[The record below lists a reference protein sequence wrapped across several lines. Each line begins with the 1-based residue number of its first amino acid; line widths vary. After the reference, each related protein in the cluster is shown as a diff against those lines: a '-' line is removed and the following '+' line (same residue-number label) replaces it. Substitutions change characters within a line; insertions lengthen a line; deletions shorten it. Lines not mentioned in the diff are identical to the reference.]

1 MMRVFK
7 TLLCLFIIVSCNKEV
22 KNFKPQSSGRINSIS
37 VIIDK
42 SSWDG
47 KIGDA
52 VRDKYASEFIGLPQ
66 IEEAFTLNYIPY
78 EAFTGFGRT
87 ARNIIYINKKK
98 QDKPRMIRNRY
109 ARPQLFLEISGL
121 DNESII
127 QGISSSFE
135 FSSAQFQNG
144 EIIENKNRILN
155 SLLKDTGLDSL
166 DISVKI
172 PSAYSVFKKK
182 QQVVWLQKPLK
193 NGTSNL
199 IIKTL
204 NNPVSDFKNINLNN
218 VISLRDSIGKEF
230 IPGRLENSY
239 MITEKEYLPYISY
252 QSVNGFKAIE
262 TRGTWEVKGDYMG
275 GPFINYIVKDTLN
288 KRLLYIEGFVFSPSQ
303 RKRDKM
309 IELEAVIKSIVIGN
323 R

>member
-1 MMRVFK
+1 MRIFK
-7 TLLCLFIIVSCNKEV
+7 AFLTVLILVSCDKEV

-42 SSWDG
+42 PSWDG

-52 VRDKYASEFIGLPQ
+52 IRDNYASEFIGLPQ
-66 IEEAFTLNYIPY
+66 VGEAFTLNHIPY

-87 ARNIIYINKKK
+87 ARNVIYINKKK
-98 QDKPRMIRNRY
+98 QDKPRMIRDRY
-109 ARPQLFLEISGL
+109 ARPQLFLEVSGL

-144 EIIENKNRILN
+144 EITENKNRILN

-166 DISVKI
+166 NISLKI
-172 PSAYSVFKKK
+172 PSAYSLFKNEPET
-182 QQVVWLQKPLK
+182 VWLQKPLK

-199 IIKTL
+199 IIKDL
-204 NNPVSDFKNINLNN
+204 NSSVSDFEKINLND
-218 VISLRDSIGKEF
+218 VVSLRDSIGKEF
-230 IPGRLENSY
+230 IPGRVENSY
-239 MITEKEYLPYISY
+239 MITEKEYLPYMSY
-252 QSVNGFKAIE
+252 QTVNGFEAIE

-275 GPFINYIVKDTLN
+275 GPFINYIIKDTLN
-288 KRLLYIEGFVFSPSQ
+288 NSLLYVEGFVFSPSQ

-309 IELEAVIKSIVIGN
+309 IELEAVIKSMVIGK

>member
-1 MMRVFK
+1 MRIFK
-7 TLLCLFIIVSCNKEV
+7 AFLTVLILVSCDKEV

-52 VRDKYASEFIGLPQ
+52 IRDKYASEFIGLPQ
-66 IEEAFTLNYIPY
+66 VEEAFTLNYIPY

-98 QDKPRMIRNRY
+98 QDKPRMIRDRY
-109 ARPQLFLEISGL
+109 ARPQLFLEVSGL

-144 EIIENKNRILN
+144 EITENKNRILN

-166 DISVKI
+166 NISLKI
-172 PSAYSVFKKK
+172 PSAYSVFKNEPET
-182 QQVVWLQKPLK
+182 VWLQKPLK

-199 IIKTL
+199 IIKDL
-204 NNPVSDFKNINLNN
+204 KSSLSDFEKINLND
-218 VISLRDSIGKEF
+218 VVSLRDSIGKEF
-230 IPGRLENSY
+230 IPGRVENSY

-252 QSVNGFKAIE
+252 QTVNGFEAIE

-275 GPFINYIVKDTLN
+275 GPFINYIIKDTLN
-288 KRLLYIEGFVFSPSQ
+288 NSLLYVEGFVFSPSQ

-309 IELEAVIKSIVIGN
+309 IELEAVIKSMVIGK

>member
-1 MMRVFK
+1 MRIFK
-7 TLLCLFIIVSCNKEV
+7 AFLTVLILVSCDKEV

-42 SSWDG
+42 PSWDG

-52 VRDKYASEFIGLPQ
+52 IREKYASEFIGLPQ
-66 IEEAFTLNYIPY
+66 VEEAFTLNYIPY

-87 ARNIIYINKKK
+87 ARNVIYINKKK
-98 QDKPRMIRNRY
+98 QDKPRMIRDRY
-109 ARPQLFLEISGL
+109 ARPQLFLEVSGL

-135 FSSAQFQNG
+135 FSSSQFQNG
-144 EIIENKNRILN
+144 EITENKNRILN

-166 DISVKI
+166 NISLNI
-172 PSAYSVFKKK
+172 PSAYSVFKNESET
-182 QQVVWLQKPLK
+182 VWLQKPLK

-199 IIKTL
+199 IIKDL
-204 NNPVSDFKNINLNN
+204 KSSVFDFEKINLND
-218 VISLRDSIGKEF
+218 VVSLRDSIGKEF
-230 IPGRLENSY
+230 IPGRVENSY

-252 QSVNGFKAIE
+252 QTVNGFEAIE

-275 GPFINYIVKDTLN
+275 GPFINYIIKDTLN
-288 KRLLYIEGFVFSPSQ
+288 NSLLYVEGFVFSPSQ

-309 IELEAVIKSIVIGN
+309 IELEAVIKSMVIGK

>member
-1 MMRVFK
+1 MRIFK
-7 TLLCLFIIVSCNKEV
+7 AFLTVLILVSCDKEV

-52 VRDKYASEFIGLPQ
+52 IRDKYASEFIGLPQ
-66 IEEAFTLNYIPY
+66 VEEAFTLNYIPY

-98 QDKPRMIRNRY
+98 QDKPRMIRDRY
-109 ARPQLFLEISGL
+109 ARPQLFLEVSGL

-127 QGISSSFE
+127 QGILSSFE

-144 EIIENKNRILN
+144 EITENKNRILN

-166 DISVKI
+166 NISLNI
-172 PSAYSVFKKK
+172 PSAYSVFKNEPET
-182 QQVVWLQKPLK
+182 VWLQKPLK

-199 IIKTL
+199 IIKDL
-204 NNPVSDFKNINLNN
+204 NGSVSDFKKINLND
-218 VISLRDSIGKEF
+218 VVLLRDSIGKEF
-230 IPGRLENSY
+230 IPGRVENSY

-252 QSVNGFKAIE
+252 QTVNGFEAIE

-275 GPFINYIVKDTLN
+275 GPFINYIIKDTLN
-288 KRLLYIEGFVFSPSQ
+288 NSLLYVEGFVFSPSQ

-309 IELEAVIKSIVIGN
+309 IELEAVIKSMVIGK

>member
-1 MMRVFK
+1 MRIIKAFL
-7 TLLCLFIIVSCNKEV
+7 TLLILVSCDKKV

-42 SSWDG
+42 PSWDG

-52 VRDKYASEFIGLPQ
+52 IREKYASEFIGLPQ
-66 IEEAFTLNYIPY
+66 VEEAFTLNYIPY

-87 ARNIIYINKKK
+87 ARNVIYINKKK
-98 QDKPRMIRNRY
+98 QDKPRMIRDRY
-109 ARPQLFLEISGL
+109 ARPQLFLEVSGL

-127 QGISSSFE
+127 QGILSSFE

-144 EIIENKNRILN
+144 EITENKNRILN

-166 DISVKI
+166 NISLKI
-172 PSAYSVFKKK
+172 PSAYSVFKNEPET
-182 QQVVWLQKPLK
+182 VWLQKPLK

-199 IIKTL
+199 IIKDL
-204 NNPVSDFKNINLNN
+204 KSSLSDFEKINLND
-218 VISLRDSIGKEF
+218 VVSLRDSIGKEF
-230 IPGRLENSY
+230 IPGRVENSY

-252 QSVNGFKAIE
+252 QTVNGFEAIE

-275 GPFINYIVKDTLN
+275 GPFINYIIKDTLN
-288 KRLLYIEGFVFSPSQ
+288 NSLLYVEGFVFSPSQ

-309 IELEAVIKSIVIGN
+309 IELEAVIKSMVIGK

>member
-1 MMRVFK
+1 MR
-7 TLLCLFIIVSCNKEV
+7 IIKAFLTVLILVSCDKEV

-52 VRDKYASEFIGLPQ
+52 IREKYASEFVGLPQ
-66 IEEAFTLNYIPY
+66 VEEAFTLNYIPY

-87 ARNIIYINKKK
+87 ARNVIYINKKK
-98 QDKPRMIRNRY
+98 QDKPRMIRDRY
-109 ARPQLFLEISGL
+109 ARPQLFLEVSGL

-127 QGISSSFE
+127 KGILSSFE
-135 FSSAQFQNG
+135 FSSTQFQNG
-144 EIIENKNRILN
+144 EITENKNRILN

-166 DISVKI
+166 NISLKI
-172 PSAYSVFKKK
+172 PSAYLVFKNELET
-182 QQVVWLQKPLK
+182 VWLQKPLK

-199 IIKTL
+199 IIKDL
-204 NNPVSDFKNINLNN
+204 NSSVSDFEKINLND
-218 VISLRDSIGKEF
+218 VVSLRDSIGKEF
-230 IPGRLENSY
+230 IPGRVENSY

-252 QSVNGFKAIE
+252 QSVNGFEAIE

-275 GPFINYIVKDTLN
+275 GPFINYIIKDTLN
-288 KRLLYIEGFVFSPSQ
+288 KSLLYVEGFVFSPSQ

-309 IELEAVIKSIVIGN
+309 IELEAVIKSMVIGK

>member
-1 MMRVFK
+1 MRIFK
-7 TLLCLFIIVSCNKEV
+7 AFLTVLILVSCDKEV

-52 VRDKYASEFIGLPQ
+52 IRDKYASEFIGLPQ
-66 IEEAFTLNYIPY
+66 VEEAFTLNYIPY
-78 EAFTGFGRT
+78 EAFTGFGRS

-98 QDKPRMIRNRY
+98 QDKPRMIRDRY
-109 ARPQLFLEISGL
+109 ARPQLFLEVSGL

-144 EIIENKNRILN
+144 EITENKNRILN

-166 DISVKI
+166 NISLKI
-172 PSAYSVFKKK
+172 PSAYSVFKNEPET
-182 QQVVWLQKPLK
+182 VWLQKPLK

-199 IIKTL
+199 IIKDL
-204 NNPVSDFKNINLNN
+204 KSSVSDFEKINLND
-218 VISLRDSIGKEF
+218 VVSLRDSIGKEF
-230 IPGRLENSY
+230 IPGRVENSY

-252 QSVNGFKAIE
+252 QTVNGFEAIE

-275 GPFINYIVKDTLN
+275 GPFINYIIKDTLN
-288 KRLLYIEGFVFSPSQ
+288 NSLLYVEGFVFSPSQ

-309 IELEAVIKSIVIGN
+309 IELEAVIKSMVIGK

>member
-1 MMRVFK
+1 MR
-7 TLLCLFIIVSCNKEV
+7 IIKAFLTVLILVSCDKEV

-47 KIGDA
+47 KIGDTI
-52 VRDKYASEFIGLPQ
+52 REKYASEFVGLPQ
-66 IEEAFTLNYIPY
+66 VEEAFTLNYIPY

-87 ARNIIYINKKK
+87 ARNVIYINKKK
-98 QDKPRMIRNRY
+98 QDKPRMIRDRY
-109 ARPQLFLEISGL
+109 ARPQLFLEVSGL

-127 QGISSSFE
+127 KGILSSFE
-135 FSSAQFQNG
+135 FSSTQFQNG
-144 EIIENKNRILN
+144 EITENKNRILN

-166 DISVKI
+166 NISLKI
-172 PSAYSVFKKK
+172 PSAYLVFKNELET
-182 QQVVWLQKPLK
+182 VWLQKPLK

-199 IIKTL
+199 IIKDL
-204 NNPVSDFKNINLNN
+204 NSSVSDFEKINLND
-218 VISLRDSIGKEF
+218 VVSLRDSIGKEF
-230 IPGRLENSY
+230 IPGRVENSY

-252 QSVNGFKAIE
+252 QSVNGFEAIE

-275 GPFINYIVKDTLN
+275 GPFINYIIKDTLN
-288 KRLLYIEGFVFSPSQ
+288 KSLLYVEGFVFSPSQ

-309 IELEAVIKSIVIGN
+309 IELEAVIKSMVIGK

>member
-1 MMRVFK
+1 MRIFK
-7 TLLCLFIIVSCNKEV
+7 AFLTVLIIVSCDKEV

-42 SSWDG
+42 PSWDG

-52 VRDKYASEFIGLPQ
+52 IREKYASEFIGLPQ
-66 IEEAFTLNYIPY
+66 VEEAFTLNYIPY

-98 QDKPRMIRNRY
+98 QDKPRMIRDRY
-109 ARPQLFLEISGL
+109 ARPQLFLEVSGL

-144 EIIENKNRILN
+144 EITENKNRILN

-166 DISVKI
+166 NISLKI
-172 PSAYSVFKKK
+172 PSAYSVFKNEPET
-182 QQVVWLQKPLK
+182 VWLQKPLK

-199 IIKTL
+199 IIKDLKTPL
-204 NNPVSDFKNINLNN
+204 SDFEKINLND
-218 VISLRDSIGKEF
+218 VVSLRDSIGKEF
-230 IPGRLENSY
+230 IPGRVENSY

-252 QSVNGFKAIE
+252 QTVNGFEAIE

-275 GPFINYIVKDTLN
+275 GPFINYIIKDTLN
-288 KRLLYIEGFVFSPSQ
+288 NSLLYVEGFVFSPSQ

-309 IELEAVIKSIVIGN
+309 IELEAVIKSMVIGK

>member
-1 MMRVFK
+1 MRIFKVFL
-7 TLLCLFIIVSCNKEV
+7 TLLVILSCDKQA
-22 KNFKPQSSGRINSIS
+22 KSFKPQSSGRINSIS

-42 SSWDG
+42 PSWDG
-47 KIGDA
+47 KIGDTI
-52 VRDKYASEFIGLPQ
+52 RDKYASEFIGLPQ
-66 IEEAFTLNYIPY
+66 VEEAFTLNYIPY

-98 QDKPRMIRNRY
+98 EAKPRMIRDRY
-109 ARPQLFLEISGL
+109 ASPQLFLEVSGL

-127 QGISSSFE
+127 QGILSSFE

-144 EIIENKNRILN
+144 EIEENKNRILN

-166 DISVKI
+166 SISLKI
-172 PSAYSVFKKK
+172 PSAYSIFKNEP
-182 QQVVWLQKPLK
+182 QTVWLQKPLK

-199 IIKTL
+199 IIKEL
-204 NNPVSDFKNINLNN
+204 NSSVSDFEKINLND
-218 VISLRDSIGKEF
+218 VVSLRDSIGKEF
-230 IPGRLENSY
+230 IPGRVENSY

-252 QSVNGFKAIE
+252 QSVNGFEAIE

-275 GPFINYIVKDTLN
+275 GPFINYIIKDTLN
-288 KRLLYIEGFVFSPSQ
+288 KSLLYLDGFVFSPSQ

-309 IELEAVIKSIVIGN
+309 IELEAVIKSMVIGK

>member
-1 MMRVFK
+1 MRIFK
-7 TLLCLFIIVSCNKEV
+7 AFLTVLILVSCDKEV

-42 SSWDG
+42 PSWDG

-52 VRDKYASEFIGLPQ
+52 IRDKYASEFIGLPQ
-66 IEEAFTLNYIPY
+66 VEEAFTLNYIPY

-98 QDKPRMIRNRY
+98 KDKPRMIRDRY
-109 ARPQLFLEISGL
+109 ARPQLFLEVSGL

-144 EIIENKNRILN
+144 EITENKNRILN

-166 DISVKI
+166 NISLKI
-172 PSAYSVFKKK
+172 PSAYSVFKNEPKT
-182 QQVVWLQKPLK
+182 VWLQKPLK

-199 IIKTL
+199 IIKDL
-204 NNPVSDFKNINLNN
+204 NSSVSDFEKINLND
-218 VISLRDSIGKEF
+218 VVSLRDSIGKEF
-230 IPGRLENSY
+230 IPGRVENSY
-239 MITEKEYLPYISY
+239 MITEKEYLPYTSY
-252 QSVNGFKAIE
+252 QSVNGFKALE

-275 GPFINYIVKDTLN
+275 GPFINYIIKDTLN
-288 KRLLYIEGFVFSPSQ
+288 KSLLYVEGFVFSPSQ

-309 IELEAVIKSIVIGN
+309 IELEAVIKSMVIGK

>member
-1 MMRVFK
+1 MRIFK
-7 TLLCLFIIVSCNKEV
+7 AFLTVLIIVSCDKEV

-42 SSWDG
+42 PSWDG

-52 VRDKYASEFIGLPQ
+52 IRDKYASEFIGLPQ
-66 IEEAFTLNYIPY
+66 VEEAFTLNYIPY

-87 ARNIIYINKKK
+87 ARNVIYINKKK
-98 QDKPRMIRNRY
+98 QDKPRMIRDRY
-109 ARPQLFLEISGL
+109 ARPQLFLEVSGL

-127 QGISSSFE
+127 QGVLGSFE

-144 EIIENKNRILN
+144 EITENKNRILN

-166 DISVKI
+166 NISLNI
-172 PSAYSVFKKK
+172 PSAYSVFKNEPET
-182 QQVVWLQKPLK
+182 VWLQKPLK

-199 IIKTL
+199 IIKDL
-204 NNPVSDFKNINLNN
+204 NSSVSDFEKINLND
-218 VISLRDSIGKEF
+218 VVSLRDSIGKEF
-230 IPGRLENSY
+230 IPGRVENSY

-252 QSVNGFKAIE
+252 RLVNGFEAVE

-275 GPFINYIVKDTLN
+275 GPFINYIIKDTLN
-288 KRLLYIEGFVFSPSQ
+288 DSLLYVEGFVFSPSQ

-309 IELEAVIKSIVIGN
+309 IELEAVIKSMVIGK

>member
-1 MMRVFK
+1 M
-7 TLLCLFIIVSCNKEV
+7 
-22 KNFKPQSSGRINSIS
+22 PQ
-37 VIIDK
+37 V
-42 SSWDG
+42 
-47 KIGDA
+47 
-52 VRDKYASEFIGLPQ
+52 
-66 IEEAFTLNYIPY
+66 EEAFTLNYIPY

-98 QDKPRMIRNRY
+98 QDKPRMIRDRY
-109 ARPQLFLEISGL
+109 ARPQLFLEVSGL

-144 EIIENKNRILN
+144 EITENKNRILN

-166 DISVKI
+166 NISLKI
-172 PSAYSVFKKK
+172 PSAYSVFKNEPET
-182 QQVVWLQKPLK
+182 VWLQKPLK

-199 IIKTL
+199 IIKDL
-204 NNPVSDFKNINLNN
+204 KSSLSDFEKINLND
-218 VISLRDSIGKEF
+218 VVSLRDSIGKEF
-230 IPGRLENSY
+230 IPGRVENSY

-252 QSVNGFKAIE
+252 QTVNGFEAIE
-262 TRGTWEVKGDYMG
+262 TRGTWEVKGDFMG
-275 GPFINYIVKDTLN
+275 GPFINYIIKDTLN
-288 KRLLYIEGFVFSPSQ
+288 KSLLYVEGFVFSPSQ

-309 IELEAVIKSIVIGN
+309 IELEAVIKSLVIGK

>member
-1 MMRVFK
+1 MRIFK
-7 TLLCLFIIVSCNKEV
+7 AFLTVLILVSCDKDV

-42 SSWDG
+42 PSWDG

-52 VRDKYASEFIGLPQ
+52 IRDKYASEFIGLPQ
-66 IEEAFTLNYIPY
+66 VEEAFTLNYIPY

-87 ARNIIYINKKK
+87 ARNVIYINKKK
-98 QDKPRMIRNRY
+98 QDKPRMIRDRY
-109 ARPQLFLEISGL
+109 ARPQLFLEVSGL

-127 QGISSSFE
+127 QGILSSFE

-144 EIIENKNRILN
+144 EITENKNRILN

-166 DISVKI
+166 NISLKI
-172 PSAYSVFKKK
+172 PSAYSVFKNEPET
-182 QQVVWLQKPLK
+182 VWLQKPLK

-199 IIKTL
+199 IIKDL
-204 NNPVSDFKNINLNN
+204 NSSVSDFEKINLND

-230 IPGRLENSY
+230 IPGRVENSY

-252 QSVNGFKAIE
+252 QTVNGFEAIE

-275 GPFINYIVKDTLN
+275 GPFINYIIKDTLN
-288 KRLLYIEGFVFSPSQ
+288 NSLLYVEGFVFSPSQ

-309 IELEAVIKSIVIGN
+309 IELEAVIKSMVIGK

>member
-1 MMRVFK
+1 MR
-7 TLLCLFIIVSCNKEV
+7 IIKAFLIVLILVSCDKEV

-42 SSWDG
+42 PSWDG

-52 VRDKYASEFIGLPQ
+52 IREKYASEFIGLPQ
-66 IEEAFTLNYIPY
+66 VEEAFTLNYIPY

-87 ARNIIYINKKK
+87 ARNVIYINKKK
-98 QDKPRMIRNRY
+98 QDKPRMIRDRY
-109 ARPQLFLEISGL
+109 ARPQLFLEVSGL

-127 QGISSSFE
+127 KGILSSFE

-144 EIIENKNRILN
+144 EIEENKTRILN

-166 DISVKI
+166 NISVQI
-172 PSAYSVFKKK
+172 PSAYSIFKNEP
-182 QQVVWLQKPLK
+182 QTVWLQKPLK

-199 IIKTL
+199 IIKEL
-204 NNPVSDFKNINLNN
+204 NDPASDFEKINLND
-218 VISLRDSIGKEF
+218 VISLRDSVGKEF
-230 IPGRLENSY
+230 IPGRVENSY

-252 QSVNGFKAIE
+252 QLVNGFKAIE
-262 TRGTWEVKGDYMG
+262 TRGTWEVKGDFMG

-288 KRLLYIEGFVFSPSQ
+288 KKLLYVEGFVFSPSQ

-309 IELEAVIKSIVIGN
+309 IELETVIKSMVIGK

>member
-1 MMRVFK
+1 MRIVKAF
-7 TLLCLFIIVSCNKEV
+7 LAVLILVSCDKEV

-52 VRDKYASEFIGLPQ
+52 IREKYASEFVGLPQ
-66 IEEAFTLNYIPY
+66 VEEAFTLNYIPY

-87 ARNIIYINKKK
+87 ARNVIYINKKK
-98 QDKPRMIRNRY
+98 QDKPRMIRDRY
-109 ARPQLFLEISGL
+109 ARPQLFLEVSGL

-127 QGISSSFE
+127 QGILSSFE
-135 FSSAQFQNG
+135 FSSTQFQNG
-144 EIIENKNRILN
+144 EITENKNRILN

-166 DISVKI
+166 NISLKI
-172 PSAYSVFKKK
+172 PSAYSVFKNELET
-182 QQVVWLQKPLK
+182 VWLQKPLK

-199 IIKTL
+199 IVKDL
-204 NNPVSDFKNINLNN
+204 NSSVSDFEKINLND
-218 VISLRDSIGKEF
+218 VVSLRDSIGKEF
-230 IPGRLENSY
+230 IPGRVENSY

-252 QSVNGFKAIE
+252 QSVNGFEAIE

-275 GPFINYIVKDTLN
+275 GPFINYIIKDTLN
-288 KRLLYIEGFVFSPSQ
+288 KSLLYVEGFVFSPSQ

-309 IELEAVIKSIVIGN
+309 IELEAVIKSMVIGK

>member
-1 MMRVFK
+1 MRIFK
-7 TLLCLFIIVSCNKEV
+7 AFLSVLILVSCDKEV

-42 SSWDG
+42 PSWDG

-52 VRDKYASEFIGLPQ
+52 IREKYASEFIGLPQ
-66 IEEAFTLNYIPY
+66 VEEAFTLNYIPY

-87 ARNIIYINKKK
+87 ARNVIYINKKK
-98 QDKPRMIRNRY
+98 QDKPRMIRDRY
-109 ARPQLFLEISGL
+109 ARPQLFLEVSGL

-144 EIIENKNRILN
+144 EITENKNRILN

-166 DISVKI
+166 SISVKI
-172 PSAYSVFKKK
+172 PSAYSVFKNESET
-182 QQVVWLQKPLK
+182 VWLQKPLK

-199 IIKTL
+199 IVKDL
-204 NNPVSDFKNINLNN
+204 KSSVSDFEKINLND
-218 VISLRDSIGKEF
+218 VVSLRDSIGKVF
-230 IPGRLENSY
+230 IPGRVENSY
-239 MITEKEYLPYISY
+239 MITEKEYLAYITY
-252 QSVNGFKAIE
+252 QSVNGFEAIE

-275 GPFINYIVKDTLN
+275 GPFINYIIKDTLN
-288 KRLLYIEGFVFSPSQ
+288 NSLLYVEGFVFSPSQ

-309 IELEAVIKSIVIGN
+309 IELEAVIKSMVIGK

>member
-1 MMRVFK
+1 MR
-7 TLLCLFIIVSCNKEV
+7 IIKGFLTVLILVSCDKEV

-52 VRDKYASEFIGLPQ
+52 IREKYASEFVGLPQ
-66 IEEAFTLNYIPY
+66 VEEAFTLNYIPY

-87 ARNIIYINKKK
+87 ARNVIYINKKK
-98 QDKPRMIRNRY
+98 QDKPRMIRDRY
-109 ARPQLFLEISGL
+109 ARPQLFLEVSGL

-127 QGISSSFE
+127 QGILSSFE
-135 FSSAQFQNG
+135 FSSTQFQNG
-144 EIIENKNRILN
+144 EITENKNRILN

-166 DISVKI
+166 NISLKI
-172 PSAYSVFKKK
+172 PSAYSVFKNELET
-182 QQVVWLQKPLK
+182 VWLQKPLK

-199 IIKTL
+199 IIKDL
-204 NNPVSDFKNINLNN
+204 NSSVSDFEKINLND
-218 VISLRDSIGKEF
+218 VVSLRDSIGKEF
-230 IPGRLENSY
+230 IPGRVENSY

-252 QSVNGFKAIE
+252 QSLNGFEAIE

-275 GPFINYIVKDTLN
+275 GPFINYIIKDTLN
-288 KRLLYIEGFVFSPSQ
+288 KSLLYVEGFVFSPSQ

-309 IELEAVIKSIVIGN
+309 IELEAIIKSMVIGK

>member
-1 MMRVFK
+1 MRIVKAF
-7 TLLCLFIIVSCNKEV
+7 LAVLILVSCDKEV

-52 VRDKYASEFIGLPQ
+52 IREKYASEFVGLPQ
-66 IEEAFTLNYIPY
+66 VEEAFTLNYIPY

-87 ARNIIYINKKK
+87 ARNVIYINKKK
-98 QDKPRMIRNRY
+98 QDKPRMIRDRY
-109 ARPQLFLEISGL
+109 ARPQLFLEVSGL

-127 QGISSSFE
+127 QGILSSFE
-135 FSSAQFQNG
+135 FSSTQFQNG
-144 EIIENKNRILN
+144 EITENKNRILN

-166 DISVKI
+166 NISLKI
-172 PSAYSVFKKK
+172 PSAYSVFKNELET
-182 QQVVWLQKPLK
+182 VWLQKPLK

-199 IIKTL
+199 IVKDL
-204 NNPVSDFKNINLNN
+204 NSSVSDFEKINLND

-230 IPGRLENSY
+230 IPGRVENSY

-252 QSVNGFKAIE
+252 QSVNGFEAIE

-275 GPFINYIVKDTLN
+275 GPFINYIIKDTLN
-288 KRLLYIEGFVFSPSQ
+288 KSLLYVEGFVFSPSQ

-309 IELEAVIKSIVIGN
+309 IELEAVIKSMVIGK

>member
-1 MMRVFK
+1 MRIFK
-7 TLLCLFIIVSCNKEV
+7 AFLAVLMLVSCDKEV

-42 SSWDG
+42 PSWDG

-52 VRDKYASEFIGLPQ
+52 IRDKYASEFIGLPQ
-66 IEEAFTLNYIPY
+66 VEEAFTLNYIPY

-98 QDKPRMIRNRY
+98 QDKPRMIRDMY
-109 ARPQLFLEISGL
+109 ARPQLFLEVSGL

-144 EIIENKNRILN
+144 EITENKNRILN

-166 DISVKI
+166 NISLKI
-172 PSAYSVFKKK
+172 PSAYSVFKNEPET
-182 QQVVWLQKPLK
+182 VWLQKPLK

-199 IIKTL
+199 IIKDL
-204 NNPVSDFKNINLNN
+204 KSSLSDFEKINLND
-218 VISLRDSIGKEF
+218 VVSLRDSIGKEF
-230 IPGRLENSY
+230 IPGRVENSY

-252 QSVNGFKAIE
+252 QTVNGFEAIE

-275 GPFINYIVKDTLN
+275 GPFINYIIKDTLN
-288 KRLLYIEGFVFSPSQ
+288 NGLLYVEGFVFSPSQ

-309 IELEAVIKSIVIGN
+309 IELEAVIKSMVIGK

>member
-1 MMRVFK
+1 MRIFK
-7 TLLCLFIIVSCNKEV
+7 AFLAVLILVSCDKEV

-52 VRDKYASEFIGLPQ
+52 IRDKYASEFIGLPQ
-66 IEEAFTLNYIPY
+66 VEEAFTLNYIPY

-87 ARNIIYINKKK
+87 ARNVIYINKKK
-98 QDKPRMIRNRY
+98 QDKPRMIRDRY
-109 ARPQLFLEISGL
+109 ARPQLFLEVSGL

-144 EIIENKNRILN
+144 EITENKNRILN

-166 DISVKI
+166 NISLNI
-172 PSAYSVFKKK
+172 PSAYSVFKNEPET
-182 QQVVWLQKPLK
+182 VWLQKPLK

-199 IIKTL
+199 IIKDL
-204 NNPVSDFKNINLNN
+204 NSSVSDFEKINLND
-218 VISLRDSIGKEF
+218 VVSLRDSIGKEF
-230 IPGRLENSY
+230 IPGRVENSY

-252 QSVNGFKAIE
+252 QTVNGFEAIE

-275 GPFINYIVKDTLN
+275 GPFINYIIKDTLN
-288 KRLLYIEGFVFSPSQ
+288 NSLLYVEGFVFSPSQ

-309 IELEAVIKSIVIGN
+309 IELEAVIKSMVIGK

>member
-1 MMRVFK
+1 MR
-7 TLLCLFIIVSCNKEV
+7 IIKAFLTVLILVSCDKEV

-52 VRDKYASEFIGLPQ
+52 IREKYASEFVGLPQ
-66 IEEAFTLNYIPY
+66 VEEAFTLNYIPY

-87 ARNIIYINKKK
+87 ARNVIYINKKK
-98 QDKPRMIRNRY
+98 QDKPRMIRDRY
-109 ARPQLFLEISGL
+109 ARPQLFLEVSGL

-127 QGISSSFE
+127 KGILSSFE
-135 FSSAQFQNG
+135 FSSTQFQNG
-144 EIIENKNRILN
+144 EITENKNRILN

-166 DISVKI
+166 NISLKI
-172 PSAYSVFKKK
+172 PSAYSVFKNELET
-182 QQVVWLQKPLK
+182 VWLQKPLK

-199 IIKTL
+199 IIKDL
-204 NNPVSDFKNINLNN
+204 NSSVSDFEKINLND
-218 VISLRDSIGKEF
+218 VVSLRDSIGKEF
-230 IPGRLENSY
+230 IPGRVENSY

-252 QSVNGFKAIE
+252 QSVNGFEAIE

-275 GPFINYIVKDTLN
+275 GPFINYIIKDTLN
-288 KRLLYIEGFVFSPSQ
+288 KSLLYVEGFVFSPSQ

-309 IELEAVIKSIVIGN
+309 IELEAVIKSIVIGK

>member
-1 MMRVFK
+1 MRTIKAFLAV
-7 TLLCLFIIVSCNKEV
+7 LILVSCDKEV

-52 VRDKYASEFIGLPQ
+52 IREKYASEFVGLPQ
-66 IEEAFTLNYIPY
+66 VEEAFTLNYIPY

-87 ARNIIYINKKK
+87 ARNVIYINKKK
-98 QDKPRMIRNRY
+98 QAKPRMTRDRY
-109 ARPQLFLEISGL
+109 ARPQLFLEVSGL

-127 QGISSSFE
+127 KGILSSFE
-135 FSSAQFQNG
+135 FSSTQFQNG
-144 EIIENKNRILN
+144 EITENKNRILN
-155 SLLKDTGLDSL
+155 SLLKETGLDSL
-166 DISVKI
+166 NVSLKI
-172 PSAYSVFKKK
+172 PSAYSVFKNELET
-182 QQVVWLQKPLK
+182 VWLQKPLK

-199 IIKTL
+199 IVKDL
-204 NNPVSDFKNINLNN
+204 NSSVSDFEKINLND
-218 VISLRDSIGKEF
+218 VVSLRDSIGKEF
-230 IPGRLENSY
+230 IPGRVENSY

-252 QSVNGFKAIE
+252 QSVNGFEAIE

-275 GPFINYIVKDTLN
+275 GPFINYIIKDTLN
-288 KRLLYIEGFVFSPSQ
+288 KSLLYVEGFVFSPSQ

-309 IELEAVIKSIVIGN
+309 IELEAVIKSMVIGKK
-323 R
+323 

>member
-1 MMRVFK
+1 MRIFK
-7 TLLCLFIIVSCNKEV
+7 AFLTVLILASCDKEA

-42 SSWDG
+42 PSWDG

-52 VRDKYASEFIGLPQ
+52 IRDKYASEFIGLPQ
-66 IEEAFTLNYIPY
+66 VEEAFTLNYIPY

-98 QDKPRMIRNRY
+98 QDKPRMIRDRY
-109 ARPQLFLEISGL
+109 ARPQLFLEVSGL

-135 FSSAQFQNG
+135 FSSDQFQNG
-144 EIIENKNRILN
+144 EITENKNRILN

-166 DISVKI
+166 NISLKI
-172 PSAYSVFKKK
+172 PSAYSVFKNEPET
-182 QQVVWLQKPLK
+182 VWLQKPLK

-199 IIKTL
+199 IIKDL
-204 NNPVSDFKNINLNN
+204 KSPLSDFEKINLND
-218 VISLRDSIGKEF
+218 VVSLRDSIGKEF
-230 IPGRLENSY
+230 IPGRVENSY

-252 QSVNGFKAIE
+252 QTVNGFEAIE

-275 GPFINYIVKDTLN
+275 GPFINYIIKDTLN
-288 KRLLYIEGFVFSPSQ
+288 NSLLYVEGFVFSPSQ

-309 IELEAVIKSIVIGN
+309 IELEAVIKSMVIGK

>member
-1 MMRVFK
+1 MRIFK
-7 TLLCLFIIVSCNKEV
+7 AFLTVLILVSCDKEV

-42 SSWDG
+42 PSWDG

-52 VRDKYASEFIGLPQ
+52 IRNKYASEFIGLPQ
-66 IEEAFTLNYIPY
+66 VEEAFTLNYIPY

-98 QDKPRMIRNRY
+98 QDKPRMIRDRY
-109 ARPQLFLEISGL
+109 ARPQLFLEVSGL
-121 DNESII
+121 DKESII
-127 QGISSSFE
+127 QGILSSFE

-144 EIIENKNRILN
+144 EITENKNRILN

-166 DISVKI
+166 NISLKI
-172 PSAYSVFKKK
+172 PSAYSVFKNEPET
-182 QQVVWLQKPLK
+182 VWLQKPLK

-199 IIKTL
+199 IIKDL
-204 NNPVSDFKNINLNN
+204 NSSVSDFEKINLND
-218 VISLRDSIGKEF
+218 VVSLRDSIGKEF
-230 IPGRLENSY
+230 IPGRVENSY

-252 QSVNGFKAIE
+252 QTVNGFEAVE

-275 GPFINYIVKDTLN
+275 GPFINYIIKDTLN
-288 KRLLYIEGFVFSPSQ
+288 NSLLYVEGFVFSPSQ

-309 IELEAVIKSIVIGN
+309 IELEAVIKSMVIGK

>member
-1 MMRVFK
+1 MRIFK
-7 TLLCLFIIVSCNKEV
+7 AFLTVLILVSCDKEV

-42 SSWDG
+42 PSWDG

-52 VRDKYASEFIGLPQ
+52 IRDKYASEFIGLPQ
-66 IEEAFTLNYIPY
+66 VEEAFTLNYIPY

-87 ARNIIYINKKK
+87 ARNVIYINKKK
-98 QDKPRMIRNRY
+98 QDKPRMIRDRY
-109 ARPQLFLEISGL
+109 ARPQLFLEVSGL

-127 QGISSSFE
+127 QGILSSFE

-144 EIIENKNRILN
+144 EITENKNRILN

-166 DISVKI
+166 NISLNI
-172 PSAYSVFKKK
+172 PSAYSVFKN
-182 QQVVWLQKPLK
+182 QPETVWLQKPLK

-199 IIKTL
+199 IIKDL
-204 NNPVSDFKNINLNN
+204 NSSVSDFEKINLND
-218 VISLRDSIGKEF
+218 VVSLRDSIGKEF
-230 IPGRLENSY
+230 IPGRVENSY

-252 QSVNGFKAIE
+252 QSVNGFEAIE

-275 GPFINYIVKDTLN
+275 GPFINYIIKDTLN
-288 KRLLYIEGFVFSPSQ
+288 NSLLYVEGFVFSPSQ

-309 IELEAVIKSIVIGN
+309 IELEAVIKSMVIGK

>member
-1 MMRVFK
+1 MRIFK
-7 TLLCLFIIVSCNKEV
+7 AFLAVLILVSCDKEV

-52 VRDKYASEFIGLPQ
+52 IRDKYASEFIGLPQ
-66 IEEAFTLNYIPY
+66 VEEAFTLNYIPY

-98 QDKPRMIRNRY
+98 QDKPRMIRDRY
-109 ARPQLFLEISGL
+109 ARPQLFLEVSGL

-144 EIIENKNRILN
+144 EITENKNRILN

-166 DISVKI
+166 NISLKI
-172 PSAYSVFKKK
+172 PSAYSVFKNEPET
-182 QQVVWLQKPLK
+182 VWLQKPLK

-199 IIKTL
+199 IIKDL
-204 NNPVSDFKNINLNN
+204 NSSVYDFEKINLND
-218 VISLRDSIGKEF
+218 VVSLRDSIGKEF
-230 IPGRLENSY
+230 IPGRVENSY

-252 QSVNGFKAIE
+252 QTVNGFEAIE

-275 GPFINYIVKDTLN
+275 GPFINYIIKDTLN
-288 KRLLYIEGFVFSPSQ
+288 NSLLYVEGFVFSPSQ

-309 IELEAVIKSIVIGN
+309 IELEAVIKSMVIGK

>member
-1 MMRVFK
+1 MRIFK
-7 TLLCLFIIVSCNKEV
+7 AFLTVLILFSCDKEI

-42 SSWDG
+42 PSWDG

-52 VRDKYASEFIGLPQ
+52 IRDKYASEFIGLPQ
-66 IEEAFTLNYIPY
+66 VEEAFTLNYIPY

-87 ARNIIYINKKK
+87 ARNVIYINKKK
-98 QDKPRMIRNRY
+98 QDKPRMIRDRY
-109 ARPQLFLEISGL
+109 ARPQLFLEVSGL

-127 QGISSSFE
+127 QGILSSFE

-144 EIIENKNRILN
+144 EITENKNRILN

-166 DISVKI
+166 NISLNI
-172 PSAYSVFKKK
+172 PSAYSVFKN
-182 QQVVWLQKPLK
+182 QPETVWLQKPLK

-199 IIKTL
+199 IIKDL
-204 NNPVSDFKNINLNN
+204 NSSVSDFEKINLND
-218 VISLRDSIGKEF
+218 VVSLRDSIGKEF
-230 IPGRLENSY
+230 IPGRVENSY

-252 QSVNGFKAIE
+252 QTVNGFEAIE

-275 GPFINYIVKDTLN
+275 GPFINYIIKDTLN
-288 KRLLYIEGFVFSPSQ
+288 NSLLYVEGFVFSPSQ

-309 IELEAVIKSIVIGN
+309 IELEAVIKSMVIGK

>member
-1 MMRVFK
+1 MKIYKAFL
-7 TLLCLFIIVSCNKEV
+7 TLLILVSCDKEV

-52 VRDKYASEFIGLPQ
+52 IRDKYASEFIGLPQ
-66 IEEAFTLNYIPY
+66 VEEAFTLNYIPY

-87 ARNIIYINKKK
+87 ARNVIYINKKK
-98 QDKPRMIRNRY
+98 QDKPRMIRDRY
-109 ARPQLFLEISGL
+109 ARPQLFLEVSGL

-127 QGISSSFE
+127 QGILSSFE

-144 EIIENKNRILN
+144 EITENKNRILN

-166 DISVKI
+166 NISLNI
-172 PSAYSVFKKK
+172 PSAYSVFKNEPET
-182 QQVVWLQKPLK
+182 VWLQKPLK

-199 IIKTL
+199 IIKDL
-204 NNPVSDFKNINLNN
+204 NGSVSDFKKINLND
-218 VISLRDSIGKEF
+218 VVLLRDSIGKEF
-230 IPGRLENSY
+230 IPGRVENSY

-252 QSVNGFKAIE
+252 QTVNGFEAIE

-275 GPFINYIVKDTLN
+275 GPFINYIIKDTLN
-288 KRLLYIEGFVFSPSQ
+288 KSLLYVEGFVFSPSQ

-309 IELEAVIKSIVIGN
+309 IELEAVIKSMVIGK

>member
-1 MMRVFK
+1 MRIFK
-7 TLLCLFIIVSCNKEV
+7 AFLAVLILVSCDKEA

-52 VRDKYASEFIGLPQ
+52 IRDKYASEFIGLPQ
-66 IEEAFTLNYIPY
+66 VEEAFTLNYIPY

-98 QDKPRMIRNRY
+98 QDKPRMIRDRY
-109 ARPQLFLEISGL
+109 ARPQLFLEVSGL

-144 EIIENKNRILN
+144 EITENKNRILN

-166 DISVKI
+166 NISLKI
-172 PSAYSVFKKK
+172 PSAYSVFKNEPET
-182 QQVVWLQKPLK
+182 VWLQKPLK

-199 IIKTL
+199 IIKDL
-204 NNPVSDFKNINLNN
+204 KSSLSGFEKIKLNN
-218 VISLRDSIGKEF
+218 VVSLRDSIGKEF
-230 IPGRLENSY
+230 IPGRVENSY

-252 QSVNGFKAIE
+252 QTVNGFEAIE

-275 GPFINYIVKDTLN
+275 GPFINYIIKDTLN
-288 KRLLYIEGFVFSPSQ
+288 NSLLYVEGFVFSPSQ

-309 IELEAVIKSIVIGN
+309 IELEAVIKSMVIGK

>member
-1 MMRVFK
+1 MRIFK
-7 TLLCLFIIVSCNKEV
+7 AFLTVLILVSCDKEV

-42 SSWDG
+42 PSWDG

-52 VRDKYASEFIGLPQ
+52 IREKYASEFIGLPQ
-66 IEEAFTLNYIPY
+66 VEEAFTLNYIPY

-87 ARNIIYINKKK
+87 ARNVIYINKKK
-98 QDKPRMIRNRY
+98 QDKPRMIRDRY
-109 ARPQLFLEISGL
+109 ARPQLFLEVSGL

-144 EIIENKNRILN
+144 EITENKNRILN

-166 DISVKI
+166 NISLKI
-172 PSAYSVFKKK
+172 PSAYSVFKNKPET
-182 QQVVWLQKPLK
+182 VWLQKPLK

-199 IIKTL
+199 IIKDL
-204 NNPVSDFKNINLNN
+204 KSSVFDFEKINLND
-218 VISLRDSIGKEF
+218 VVSLRDSIGKEF
-230 IPGRLENSY
+230 IPGRVENSY

-252 QSVNGFKAIE
+252 QTVNGFDAIE

-275 GPFINYIVKDTLN
+275 GPFINYIIKDTLN
-288 KRLLYIEGFVFSPSQ
+288 NSLLYVEGFVFSPSQ

-309 IELEAVIKSIVIGN
+309 IELEAVIKSMVLGK

>member
-1 MMRVFK
+1 MRIFK
-7 TLLCLFIIVSCNKEV
+7 AFLTVLILVSCDKEV

-52 VRDKYASEFIGLPQ
+52 IRDKYASEFIGLPQ
-66 IEEAFTLNYIPY
+66 VEEAFTLNYIPY

-98 QDKPRMIRNRY
+98 QDKPRMIRDRY
-109 ARPQLFLEISGL
+109 ARPQLFLEVSGL

-144 EIIENKNRILN
+144 EITENKNRILN

-166 DISVKI
+166 NISLKI
-172 PSAYSVFKKK
+172 PSAYSVFKNEPET
-182 QQVVWLQKPLK
+182 VWLQKPLK

-199 IIKTL
+199 IIKDL
-204 NNPVSDFKNINLNN
+204 KSSLSGFEKINLND
-218 VISLRDSIGKEF
+218 VVSLRDSIGKEF
-230 IPGRLENSY
+230 IPGRVENSY

-252 QSVNGFKAIE
+252 QTVNGFEAIE

-275 GPFINYIVKDTLN
+275 GPFINYIIKDTLN
-288 KRLLYIEGFVFSPSQ
+288 NSLLYVEGFVFSPSQ

-309 IELEAVIKSIVIGN
+309 IELEAVIKSMVIGK

>member
-1 MMRVFK
+1 MRIFK
-7 TLLCLFIIVSCNKEV
+7 AFLTVVIIVSCDKEV

-42 SSWDG
+42 PSWDG

-52 VRDKYASEFIGLPQ
+52 IREKYASEFIGLPQ
-66 IEEAFTLNYIPY
+66 VEEAFTLNYIPY

-87 ARNIIYINKKK
+87 ARNVIYINKKK
-98 QDKPRMIRNRY
+98 QDKPRMIRDRY
-109 ARPQLFLEISGL
+109 ARPQLFLEVSGL

-127 QGISSSFE
+127 QGILSSFE

-144 EIIENKNRILN
+144 EITENKNRILN

-166 DISVKI
+166 DISLNI
-172 PSAYSVFKKK
+172 PSAYSVFKNEPET
-182 QQVVWLQKPLK
+182 VWLQKPLK

-199 IIKTL
+199 IVKEL
-204 NNPVSDFKNINLNN
+204 NSSVSDFEKINLND
-218 VISLRDSIGKEF
+218 VVSLRDSIGKEF
-230 IPGRLENSY
+230 IPGRVENSY

-252 QSVNGFKAIE
+252 QTVNGFEAIE

-275 GPFINYIVKDTLN
+275 GPFINYIIKDTLN
-288 KRLLYIEGFVFSPSQ
+288 KSLLYVEGFVFSPSQ

-309 IELEAVIKSIVIGN
+309 IELEAVIKSMVIGK

>member
-1 MMRVFK
+1 MRIFK
-7 TLLCLFIIVSCNKEV
+7 AFLTVLTLVSCDKEV

-42 SSWDG
+42 PSWDG

-52 VRDKYASEFIGLPQ
+52 IRDKYASEFIGLPQ
-66 IEEAFTLNYIPY
+66 VEEAFTLNYIPY

-98 QDKPRMIRNRY
+98 QDKPRMIRDRY
-109 ARPQLFLEISGL
+109 ARPQLFLEVSGL

-135 FSSAQFQNG
+135 FSLAQFQNG
-144 EIIENKNRILN
+144 EITENKNRILN

-166 DISVKI
+166 NISLKI
-172 PSAYSVFKKK
+172 PSAYSVFKNEPET
-182 QQVVWLQKPLK
+182 VWLQKPLK

-199 IIKTL
+199 IIKDL
-204 NNPVSDFKNINLNN
+204 KSSLSDFEKINLND
-218 VISLRDSIGKEF
+218 VVSLRDSIGKEF
-230 IPGRLENSY
+230 IPGRVENSY

-252 QSVNGFKAIE
+252 QTVNGFEAIE

-275 GPFINYIVKDTLN
+275 GPFINYIIKDTLN
-288 KRLLYIEGFVFSPSQ
+288 NSLLYVEGFVFSPSQ

-309 IELEAVIKSIVIGN
+309 IELEAVIKSMVIGK

>member
-1 MMRVFK
+1 MRIVKAF
-7 TLLCLFIIVSCNKEV
+7 LAVLILFSCDKEV

-52 VRDKYASEFIGLPQ
+52 IREKYASEFVGLPQ
-66 IEEAFTLNYIPY
+66 VEEAFTLNYIPY

-87 ARNIIYINKKK
+87 ARNVIYINKKK
-98 QDKPRMIRNRY
+98 QDKPRMIRDRY
-109 ARPQLFLEISGL
+109 ARPQLFLEVSGL

-127 QGISSSFE
+127 KGILSSFE
-135 FSSAQFQNG
+135 FSSTQFQNG
-144 EIIENKNRILN
+144 EITENKNRILN

-166 DISVKI
+166 NISLKI
-172 PSAYSVFKKK
+172 PSAYSVFKNELET
-182 QQVVWLQKPLK
+182 VWLQKPLK

-199 IIKTL
+199 IIKDL
-204 NNPVSDFKNINLNN
+204 NSFVYDFEKINLND
-218 VISLRDSIGKEF
+218 VVSLRDSIGKEF
-230 IPGRLENSY
+230 IPGRVENSY

-252 QSVNGFKAIE
+252 QSVNGFEAIE

-275 GPFINYIVKDTLN
+275 GPFINYIIKDTLN
-288 KRLLYIEGFVFSPSQ
+288 KSLLYVEGFVFSPSQ

-309 IELEAVIKSIVIGN
+309 IELEAVIKSMVIGK

>member
-1 MMRVFK
+1 MRIFK
-7 TLLCLFIIVSCNKEV
+7 AFLAVLILVSCDKEV

-42 SSWDG
+42 PSWDG

-52 VRDKYASEFIGLPQ
+52 IREKYASEFIGLPQ
-66 IEEAFTLNYIPY
+66 VEEAFTLNYIPY

-87 ARNIIYINKKK
+87 ARNVIYINKKK
-98 QDKPRMIRNRY
+98 QDKPRMIRDRY
-109 ARPQLFLEISGL
+109 ARPQLFLEVSGL

-144 EIIENKNRILN
+144 EITENKNRILN

-166 DISVKI
+166 NISLNI
-172 PSAYSVFKKK
+172 PSAYSVFKNEPET
-182 QQVVWLQKPLK
+182 VWLQKPLK

-199 IIKTL
+199 LIKVL
-204 NNPVSDFKNINLNN
+204 NSSVSDFEKINLNDI
-218 VISLRDSIGKEF
+218 VWLRDSIGKEF
-230 IPGRLENSY
+230 IPGRVENSY

-252 QSVNGFKAIE
+252 QTVNGFEAIE

-275 GPFINYIVKDTLN
+275 GPFINYIIKDTMN
-288 KRLLYIEGFVFSPSQ
+288 NSLLYVEGFVFSPSQ

-309 IELEAVIKSIVIGN
+309 IELEAVIKSMVIGK